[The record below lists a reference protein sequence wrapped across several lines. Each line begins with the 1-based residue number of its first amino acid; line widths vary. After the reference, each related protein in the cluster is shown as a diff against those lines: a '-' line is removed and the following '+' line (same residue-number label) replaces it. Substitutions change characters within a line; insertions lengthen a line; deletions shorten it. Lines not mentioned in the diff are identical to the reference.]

1 MNSWFTVKVKY
12 TKQLENGSFKRV
24 SEPYLL
30 AAMTF
35 TDAEARI
42 YEELGS
48 SIRGEFQVTGIARTD
63 LHDIFQYDDT
73 ETWFKSKV
81 TYDRMDEEGEKA
93 KTVSQNFLVSA
104 TTVKEAYDRTVESLA
119 TLMIDFNIASIV
131 SSPIVEVFPYLEEDV
146 QSPAMIKVVED
157 NLEERTPVRAVFSA
171 AGSDFDDT
179 EEEVFVA
186 DESEEASTSELEDAF
201 SNDED
206 E

>member
-12 TKQLENGSFKRV
+12 TNQLENGSFKRV

-42 YEELGS
+42 YEELGTT
-48 SIRGEFQVTGIARTD
+48 IRGEFQVTGIARTD
-63 LHDIFQYDDT
+63 LHDIFKYDDT
-73 ETWFKSKV
+73 ETWFKCKV

-93 KTVSQNFLVSA
+93 KTVSQIFLVSA

-119 TLMIDFNIASIV
+119 TLMIDFNIASII

-146 QSPAMIKVVED
+146 QSPAMIKVAED
-157 NLEERTPVRAVFSA
+157 KLEERTPVRAVFSA

-179 EEEVFVA
+179 EEEVFVM